1 MPDMPAERSIRRS
14 PSLRGLL
21 ASRWS
26 VYTVYV
32 GIAFYA
38 TLDRI
43 WPGSHHTTFWIFRW
57 SFWHLRHNASL
68 YAHYA
73 AQQGGA
79 AVDLF
84 KYSPTAAMLFAPIA
98 LLPSLPAML
107 LWSLVNAL
115 GLCLALERL
124 LDGADA
130 RLAQW
135 LLALETLAAVQAM
148 QSNALLTALMIIT
161 FVFIERRQQVGAA
174 VAAVAAAAFKIFPA
188 GVLLLALCRPHR
200 LRQALLTLGAAAVAL
215 VLPLL
220 IVTPASLLAQY
231 HGWYQI
237 EAHDHADL
245 EFGRSVMTLARDMLH
260 VAWPNLPL
268 QVAGTAV
275 LLLPVLWRRDCW
287 TDARFRRLV
296 FASVLAYVVLFN
308 HQAERPTFV
317 IAVTGVVIWYL
328 GSRRDLFRTV
338 IMLLC
343 ISGLQ
348 TAPVFAAWL
357 VMQRDLWRFPRRVER
372 TSGSELPAPMTIAQP
387 EAPG

>member
-1 MPDMPAERSIRRS
+1 MTAELSLRRS
-14 PSLRGLL
+14 PSLRGFL

-26 VYTVYV
+26 VYTAYV
-32 GIAFYA
+32 AIAFYS

-43 WPGSHHTTFWIFRW
+43 GPDSHHTTFWIFRW
-57 SFWHLRHNASL
+57 SFWHLLHNTSL
-68 YAHYA
+68 YAHYP

-115 GLCLALERL
+115 GLCLALEWM
-124 LDGADA
+124 LDAGNA

-148 QSNALLTALMIIT
+148 QSNALLAALMIIT
-161 FVFIERRQQVGAA
+161 FVAIERRQQVGAA
-174 VAAVAAAAFKIFPA
+174 VTAVAAGAFKVFPA
-188 GVLLLALCRPHR
+188 GVLLLALCRPR
-200 LRQALLTLGAAAVAL
+200 RIRQALLTLGAAAVAL

-220 IVTPASLLAQY
+220 IVSPASLLAQY
-231 HGWYQI
+231 HGWYRI

-245 EFGRSVMTLARDMLH
+245 EFGRSVMRLARDMLH

-268 QVAGTAV
+268 QVAGTVA

-287 TDARFRRLV
+287 DDARFRQLV

-338 IMLLC
+338 IMLMC
-343 ISGLQ
+343 VGGLQ

-357 VMQRDLWRFPRRVER
+357 AMQHDLWRFPRRAAYPA
-372 TSGSELPAPMTIAQP
+372 GSHAPVPVTIAQP
-387 EAPG
+387 GGPG